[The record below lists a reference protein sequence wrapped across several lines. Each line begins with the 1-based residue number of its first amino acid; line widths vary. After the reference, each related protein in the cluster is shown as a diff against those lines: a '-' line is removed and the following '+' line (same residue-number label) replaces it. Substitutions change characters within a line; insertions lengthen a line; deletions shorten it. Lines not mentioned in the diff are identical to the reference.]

1 MADQT
6 VIPIV
11 DPAEKRKKLNLTIL
25 MFGIAILQG
34 FALNLMPVMFP
45 TMGEKFGVSKA
56 QQGLLQTSFALGAI
70 LALIVAGYCVNLFGA
85 KKSAWVILGVLGSGA
100 FLFGAAP
107 IYPLVLLAAV
117 LIGMG
122 TATFVAVYSAI
133 ITAEFTATSQRM
145 YMLTYA
151 VLAGS
156 ATVSTLFI
164 GWLIKQF
171 DYTSVFMIFGVC
183 IWSLAVVFMTTFG
196 RSLKPDVGC
205 LHHDPAHPKTCDVE
219 RKNWL
224 QKFGSFLGT
233 GILNRGSLYLLG
245 AVVLLD
251 TLASGNLLAWAPTYF
266 KDYLHSKN
274 TGMVLSY
281 SSGGVLLGRLVMGTF
296 PPGFIGDRVLLAIC
310 YTGAMISALVI
321 FLFHPGVNVSFFL
334 VGLSGAFVAAQAPTT
349 YSIAT
354 SKFGERAPAA
364 IPLVDGIGNFG
375 GLIGPPLLG
384 AIAGIT
390 GDLNATML
398 LIPVCGFSLVILLVI
413 WEAAD
418 RIGLRRAKAQA

>member
-1 MADQT
+1 MADQP
-6 VIPIV
+6 VAPIV
-11 DPAEKRKKLNLTIL
+11 DSAEKRKKLNLTIL

-45 TMGEKFGVSKA
+45 TMGEKFSISKA
-56 QQGLLQTSFALGAI
+56 QQGLLQTNFALGAI
-70 LALIVAGYCVNLFGA
+70 IALIVAGYCVNLFGA

-122 TATFVAVYSAI
+122 TATFVAVYAAI
-133 ITAEFTATSQRM
+133 ITAEFAEKSQRM

-156 ATVSTLFI
+156 ATIATMFV

-183 IWSLAVVFMTTFG
+183 IWGLSVVLMTTFG
-196 RSLKPDVGC
+196 RSLKADVGC
-205 LHHDPAHPKTCDVE
+205 LHHDPAHPKACDVE

-251 TLASGNLLAWAPTYF
+251 TLASGNLLAWMPTYF
-266 KDYLHSKN
+266 KNNFHMEN
-274 TGMVLSY
+274 TGVVLSC
-281 SSGGVLLGRLVMGTF
+281 SSGGVLAGRLLMGAF

-310 YTGAMISALVI
+310 YTGAMVAAGLILLI
-321 FLFHPGVNVSFFL
+321 HPSVYVAFFL

-384 AIAGIT
+384 AIADIT
-390 GDLNATML
+390 GDLNATMWL
-398 LIPVCGFSLVILLVI
+398 VPICGFSLVILLVI